1 MSEESRF
8 GQGPEEGNNSERFDD
23 LERQKVILETLKY
36 LRNET
41 KRHPFATSVEKP
53 KHGIPPYDST
63 WQGGV
68 KGHPEA
74 ATYPAVDVT
83 CYKRPGH
90 LLGTVSFYSN
100 PDNGSVLTEERYGF
114 WTHGE
119 GARISRTVGKI
130 ETEPGTPFMQVHQ
143 TLEREGAISLD
154 DCHGLRQRVEEAL
167 YPDE

>member
-1 MSEESRF
+1 MSAELPR
-8 GQGPEEGNNSERFDD
+8 GQGSEGNDDSERFEDP
-23 LERQKVILETLKY
+23 ERQKVILQTLMY
-36 LRNET
+36 LRDET

-53 KHGIPPYDST
+53 KHNIPTYDST

-83 CYKRPGH
+83 CYKRPGD

-114 WTHGE
+114 RMQGE
-119 GARISRTVGKI
+119 RARISRTVGTI
-130 ETEPGTPFMQVHQ
+130 ETKPRTPVMQVYRM
-143 TLEREGAISLD
+143 LESEEAISLG
-154 DCHGLRQRVEEAL
+154 DCHMLRQRVEAAL